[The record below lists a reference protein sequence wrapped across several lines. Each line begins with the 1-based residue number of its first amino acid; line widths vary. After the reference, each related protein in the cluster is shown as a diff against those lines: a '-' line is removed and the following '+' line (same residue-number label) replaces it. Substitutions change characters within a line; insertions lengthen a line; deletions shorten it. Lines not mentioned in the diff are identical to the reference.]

1 MDPTQH
7 LAHTWN
13 WGYVALSYVIA
24 AFAAYISLELASRI
38 GHNKDG
44 RRRRLLAQG
53 ALLGYGIWAMHFV
66 GMLAFDLDALVQY
79 NLFTTVLSGL
89 AAVGFVTAALFIV
102 DSGRPSLGRF
112 LTGGVVAGFGISVMH
127 YTGMMALQTGAP
139 TTYLALPFILSVVIA
154 VAAATIAL
162 FLFAQVSSDRA
173 LQLPNATLLRLKVG
187 AGLVMGAAIV
197 GMHYTGMAAI
207 KFSRVVD
214 TLQTDGFTTDTTV
227 LSILILF
234 ATFLVLGLALVYI
247 VTGNDNKPA
256 VGKSGD

>member
-1 MDPTQH
+1 MDHTQH

-24 AFAAYISLELASRI
+24 AFAAYISLELASRM
-38 GHNKDG
+38 GTDQAG
-44 RRRRLLAQG
+44 RKRRLLAQG

-79 NLFTTVLSGL
+79 NLVTTVASGL

-102 DSGRPSLGRF
+102 NGGTPNLGRF
-112 LTGGVVAGFGISVMH
+112 LAGGVVAGFGISVMH

-139 TTYLALPFILSVVIA
+139 TTYLAVPFILSVIIA
-154 VAAATIAL
+154 IAAATIAL
-162 FLFAQVSSDRA
+162 FLFAQVNTKRA
-173 LQLPNATLLRLKVG
+173 LQMARGTLLRLKIG

-207 KFSRVVD
+207 KFSAASA
-214 TLQTDGFTTDTTV
+214 TLQTNLFATDTTV

-247 VTGNDNKPA
+247 ITGQDNRPV
-256 VGKSGD
+256 VGRSGD